1 MVKKLKLWMRAAILT
16 LCGVTVLTACT
27 SNEDNGGTMDDGKA
41 RKALL
46 IILDGWGIGDKGQG
60 DVKTIDQ
67 CLNEVVETAKTMGY
81 DVIITADHGN
91 ADHAVNA
98 DGTPNTAHSTNPVP
112 FIYVTANK
120 SATVHSGALADV
132 APSVL
137 HIMGLQ
143 QPKEMTGQCLISE

>member
-16 LCGVTVLTACT
+16 LCGVTV
-27 SNEDNGGTMDDGKA
+27 
-41 RKALL
+41 
-46 IILDGWGIGDKGQG
+46 
-60 DVKTIDQ
+60 
-67 CLNEVVETAKTMGY
+67 GY

-98 DGTPNTAHSTNPVP
+98 DGTPNTTHSTNLVP

-120 SATVHSGALADV
+120 NATVRSGILADV

-137 HIMGLQ
+137 HIMGLH
-143 QPKEMTGQCLISE
+143 QPKEMTGQCLIKE